1 MKVIYVVIISPIFVI
16 KYIMYYCFQ
25 LLRNL
30 TSDDYA
36 DYTRSRIN
44 DTHTQDVM
52 YYEPDF
58 AGWEDHGTA
67 HASIFAAD
75 GAAVAIT
82 STINL
87 LLVAPLHNQ

>member
-1 MKVIYVVIISPIFVI
+1 M
-16 KYIMYYCFQ
+16 
-25 LLRNL
+25 
-30 TSDDYA
+30 TSEDYA

-44 DTHTQDVM
+44 DTHTQDVV

-58 AGWEDHGTA
+58 ADFEDHGTS

-82 STINL
+82 ATLNL
-87 LLVAPLHNQ
+87 G